1 MALRSLRRS
10 QKKSGMRA
18 AGPRGSSLMAG
29 RPRPAVPAICSI
41 KNAAGIAAFFFKGR
55 SNYFETDFLNMRSI
69 FSLVASHEACAAWAA
84 DSAWLAVLCAPL
96 AAVEA

>member
-1 MALRSLRRS
+1 LGFGAGALLSSRPRRH
-10 QKKSGMRA
+10 GRCGRA
-18 AGPRGSSLMAG
+18 AAITGYGLNKKRRWGRGVFSSRAG
-29 RPRPAVPAICSI
+29 R
-41 KNAAGIAAFFFKGR
+41 
-55 SNYFETDFLNMRSI
+55 NYFETDFLNMRSI